1 MRVVSALS
9 RTRSEVRLVLAA
21 ALALTITAL
30 AAKPAA
36 AVPAFAVQT
45 GQPCQACHVG
55 GFGPQLT
62 PAGRAF
68 KLHGYTTRM
77 GGFNVPLSAMAVA
90 SYVNT
95 RKDQDPPPAPGFN
108 GNNNVAIDQVSL
120 FLAGGFGQHLGAFFQ
135 ATWDGIAHKFA
146 WDNLDVRAVTNLDI
160 KGADVL
166 LGASLNNSPTVS
178 DAWNTTP
185 AWGFPYT
192 GSDLAP
198 SPSASPLISDALAQN
213 TLGLTGYA
221 LINQAWYVEGGAYW
235 SPKAVTLDRLGVDPT
250 DPGSIHGLA
259 PYGRFAWQH
268 NFGKHAFEAGAFGM
282 HSEIYPGRDKST
294 GETDNYTD
302 LGLDVSD
309 QYVRDNSDVITFNAR
324 YIHERQ
330 KLKATF
336 LLGGADHEKNTLQDI
351 RADVSYYWRN
361 KVGATIQA
369 FDTWGSADEILMADN
384 RTFKP
389 DSNGVMLQLDGTP
402 WGDGKGPLGPRF
414 NMRVG
419 VQYTLYGKY
428 NGARSD
434 FDGAGANA
442 SDNDTLRVF
451 TWLAF

>member
-1 MRVVSALS
+1 MRLALFLQ
-9 RTRSEVRLVLAA
+9 RRWSEARLALAT
-21 ALALTITAL
+21 ALAL
-30 AAKPAA
+30 AASAFAVQPAA

-77 GGFNVPLSAMAVA
+77 SSFNLPLSMMAVA

-95 RKDQDPPPAPGFN
+95 RKDQNPPPAPGFDPN
-108 GNNNVAIDQVSL
+108 DNVAIDQVSA
-120 FLAGGFGQHLGAFFQ
+120 FFAGGFGQHLGAFVQ
-135 ATWDGIAHKFA
+135 ATWDGIGHKFA
-146 WDNLDVRAVTNLDI
+146 WDNLDLRAVTNVQVKD
-160 KGADVL
+160 ADVL
-166 LGASLNNSPTVS
+166 LGATLNNSPTVT

-198 SPSASPLISDALAQN
+198 SPSASPLISGALAQN

-221 LINQAWYVEGGAYW
+221 WINQAWYLEGGGYW
-235 SPKAVTLDRLGVDPT
+235 SPKAVTLDRLGIDPT

-268 NFGKHAFEAGAFGM
+268 NFGPHNFEAGVFGM
-282 HSEIYPGRDKST
+282 RSEINPGRDKST
-294 GETDNYTD
+294 GQTDNYTD
-302 LGLDVSD
+302 LGVDVSD
-309 QYVRDNSDVITFNAR
+309 EFVRDNSDVVTFNAR

-330 KLKATF
+330 DLKATY
-336 LLGGADHEKNTLQDI
+336 LLGGADHPRHSLEDF

-361 KVGATIQA
+361 KIGASVQL
-369 FDTWGSADEILMADN
+369 FDTTGSADPVLLCDN
-384 RTFKP
+384 RTAKP
-389 DSNGVMLQLDGTP
+389 NSDGVTLQVDGTP
-402 WGDGKGPLGPRF
+402 WGAGNGPMGARF

-428 NGARSD
+428 NGARSN

-451 TWLAF
+451 TWVAF